1 MAVAWSVVDPSIVVA
16 AYDKTKQQHSLCI
29 WDLEMSLQ
37 NFAETPLKTR
47 SRIPIS
53 EKLVSHSRAEKEEDL
68 RRVERSAQTSSTPD
82 NTGDGTRRRPLQQY
96 LPSECVNSVAT
107 FHHTNML
114 VLAGTSSKAIKCV
127 DLRAPG
133 QSGQAE
139 ASQTSGDSSLAFS
152 LSTRSIFNLCTSG
165 LYPHL
170 FASCE
175 DGLTGVV
182 KVWDTRFLKSNTGH
196 PGLVNPNNHNL
207 AGEICS
213 YEATGRG
220 GIAALRWDQQESGRG
235 GQRLGIGTKE
245 GGVLMFDV
253 LSGETTESREEVQ
266 FGRSS
271 QPVGQQWTTLIDV
284 KNSETQHGS
293 RAGYFIHLV
302 SCSAAQPVSDP
313 TLQTFAFLPSSEPGR
328 SSVLSIFRDNKSS
341 VEEIGISP
349 VVSAS
354 SDVLAPR
361 SAEHEA
367 DGFWY
372 R

>member
-37 NFAETPLKTR
+37 NFTETPIKTR
-47 SRIPIS
+47 SRISTS
-53 EKLVSHSRAEKEEDL
+53 EKLISRSRAEKEEEL
-68 RRVERSAQTSSTPD
+68 RRVERSAQTSSTPE
-82 NTGDGTRRRPLQQY
+82 NAGDGTRRRPLQQY

-107 FHHTNML
+107 FHHTNTL
-114 VLAGTSSKAIKCV
+114 VLAGTSSKAIKCI

-139 ASQTSGDSSLAFS
+139 APQASGDSSVAFS
-152 LSTRSIFNLCTSG
+152 LSTRSIFNLCTSE

-196 PGLVNPNNHNL
+196 PGLVNPKNHDL

-220 GIAALRWDQQESGRG
+220 GIVTLKWDQQDSGRG

-245 GGVLMFDV
+245 GGVLMFDI
-253 LSGETTESREEVQ
+253 LSGETTETREEVS

-271 QPVGQQWTTLIDV
+271 LPTGQQWTTMIGV
-284 KNSETQHGS
+284 KNSEFREVT
-293 RAGYFIHLV
+293 
-302 SCSAAQPVSDP
+302 
-313 TLQTFAFLPSSEPGR
+313 SS
-328 SSVLSIFRDNKSS
+328 
-341 VEEIGISP
+341 GIS
-349 VVSAS
+349 
-354 SDVLAPR
+354 
-361 SAEHEA
+361 
-367 DGFWY
+367 Y